1 MYTYDG
7 RSVIIIIST
16 TEKSKMATSGMLVGR
31 TATAAAS
38 RLSRSARTPLPR
50 PEVSRGPAA
59 ASASSF
65 HSLAA
70 SSAPRPD
77 FGGPITSVDFGQDRR
92 VAGICSTRRITS
104 TTVSSSSCT
113 DLASRMSLLGLP
125 SSASSSLGSAFGN
138 VNNTCTH
145 SRLQLTRGFARKS
158 TATTLTQ
165 AEMIARQE
173 ILEADVDDGEDGGP
187 VVPRDRSNPIHTY
200 SEDFG
205 KMSNEELANSDTIPG
220 WDLIHSPPRKLPR
233 GALVGKVVSDKMQKT
248 VSVAVDRYRMI
259 PKLRIRRKY
268 TRKFMAHDEEE
279 LCQMGDLVMIVP
291 CQRLSKHKHFM
302 VREIIRA
309 KGVL

>member
-1 MYTYDG
+1 
-7 RSVIIIIST
+7 
-16 TEKSKMATSGMLVGR
+16 
-31 TATAAAS
+31 
-38 RLSRSARTPLPR
+38 
-50 PEVSRGPAA
+50 
-59 ASASSF
+59 
-65 HSLAA
+65 
-70 SSAPRPD
+70 
-77 FGGPITSVDFGQDRR
+77 
-92 VAGICSTRRITS
+92 
-104 TTVSSSSCT
+104 
-113 DLASRMSLLGLP
+113 MSLLGL
-125 SSASSSLGSAFGN
+125 SSSFASSSLGGSFG
-138 VNNTCTH
+138 TTH
-145 SRLQLTRGFARKS
+145 GIQQQTRGFARKS

-173 ILEADVDDGEDGGP
+173 ILEADGEDGGP

-302 VREIIRA
+302 VSEIIRN

>member
-1 MYTYDG
+1 
-7 RSVIIIIST
+7 
-16 TEKSKMATSGMLVGR
+16 
-31 TATAAAS
+31 
-38 RLSRSARTPLPR
+38 
-50 PEVSRGPAA
+50 
-59 ASASSF
+59 
-65 HSLAA
+65 
-70 SSAPRPD
+70 
-77 FGGPITSVDFGQDRR
+77 
-92 VAGICSTRRITS
+92 
-104 TTVSSSSCT
+104 
-113 DLASRMSLLGLP
+113 MSLLGLSSS
-125 SSASSSLGSAFGN
+125 SSASSSLGGAFGN
-138 VNNTCTH
+138 TH
-145 SRLQLTRGFARKS
+145 SRQQQQTQTRGFARKS

-205 KMSNEELANSDTIPG
+205 QMSNEELANSDTIPG

-302 VREIIRA
+302 VREVIRA

>member
-1 MYTYDG
+1 
-7 RSVIIIIST
+7 
-16 TEKSKMATSGMLVGR
+16 
-31 TATAAAS
+31 
-38 RLSRSARTPLPR
+38 
-50 PEVSRGPAA
+50 
-59 ASASSF
+59 
-65 HSLAA
+65 
-70 SSAPRPD
+70 
-77 FGGPITSVDFGQDRR
+77 
-92 VAGICSTRRITS
+92 
-104 TTVSSSSCT
+104 
-113 DLASRMSLLGLP
+113 MSLLHLAPP
-125 SSASSSLGSAFGN
+125 SSLVVALGASGHA
-138 VNNTCTH
+138 NTNQT
-145 SRLQLTRGFARKS
+145 TRGFARKS
-158 TATTLTQ
+158 AATTLTQ

-173 ILEADVDDGEDGGP
+173 ALEADVDDEDGNDGGP

-200 SEDFG
+200 AEEFG
-205 KMSNEELANSDTIPG
+205 QMSNEELANSDTIPG

-302 VREIIRA
+302 VGEIIRA

>member
-1 MYTYDG
+1 
-7 RSVIIIIST
+7 
-16 TEKSKMATSGMLVGR
+16 
-31 TATAAAS
+31 
-38 RLSRSARTPLPR
+38 
-50 PEVSRGPAA
+50 
-59 ASASSF
+59 
-65 HSLAA
+65 
-70 SSAPRPD
+70 
-77 FGGPITSVDFGQDRR
+77 
-92 VAGICSTRRITS
+92 
-104 TTVSSSSCT
+104 
-113 DLASRMSLLGLP
+113 MSLLGLSSS
-125 SSASSSLGSAFGN
+125 SSASSSLGGAFGTT
-138 VNNTCTH
+138 TCTLG
-145 SRLQLTRGFARKS
+145 RQQQQTQTRGFARKS

-205 KMSNEELANSDTIPG
+205 QMSNEELANSDTIPG

-302 VREIIRA
+302 VSEIIRN